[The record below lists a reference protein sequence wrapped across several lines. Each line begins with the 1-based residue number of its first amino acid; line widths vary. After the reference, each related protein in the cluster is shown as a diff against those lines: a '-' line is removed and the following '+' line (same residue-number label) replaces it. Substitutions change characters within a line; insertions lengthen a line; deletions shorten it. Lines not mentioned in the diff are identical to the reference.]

1 MKDSFWYRRR
11 SELPGLLA
19 KRGHLHPKTVENH
32 VLAVFGPIKEQI
44 LNTTKPHSIVPLFD
58 PSKTVCEDAHLWES
72 PVRSI
77 VDELLVDQGEHL
89 KVVVGIPSPASPS
102 QQS

>member
-1 MKDSFWYRRR
+1 MTDSFWYRRR
-11 SELPGLLA
+11 AELPGLLA
-19 KRGHLHPKTVENH
+19 KRGRLDPKTVEKD
-32 VLAVFGPIKEQI
+32 VLAVFGLFQEQI
-44 LNTTKPHSIVPLFD
+44 LNAQKPHSIVPLFD

>member
-1 MKDSFWYRRR
+1 MPDSYWERRR
-11 SELPGLLA
+11 SELPGLLS
-19 KRGHLHPKTVENH
+19 KRGHLDPKIVERD
-32 VLAVFGPIKEQI
+32 VLAVLGPYKEQI
-44 LNTTKPHSIVPLFD
+44 LKTPQSILPLFD

-77 VDELLVDQGEHL
+77 VDELLVDQGDHL

-102 QQS
+102 QQ